1 MFLETIRIQDGH
13 ARHIAD
19 HIDRM
24 RRTALH
30 FGFTAP
36 ALPADLDALVPHT
49 LRTGTVRCRII
60 YDHTLREITFTP
72 YRRRCLER
80 LIAVDAGA
88 MDYAFKY
95 ADRSPLERP
104 NIRLSEADELLF
116 VRGGYVTDTSYTNL
130 ILRRGDEL
138 VTPDTFLLDG
148 TCRRRLLRTAQVR
161 TAQVRLSDLSAYDE
175 LLLVN
180 AMMPLGE
187 ALRLPVTSVVTDF
200 FTFAP

>member
-1 MFLETIRIQDGH
+1 MFLETIRVQDGH
-13 ARHIAD
+13 AHHVAD

-24 RRTALH
+24 HRTALH
-30 FGFTAP
+30 FGFSTP
-36 ALPADLDALVPHT
+36 ALPADLDALVPHD
-49 LRTGTVRCRII
+49 LRTGIVRCRIV
-60 YDHTLREITFTP
+60 YGHTLREITFTP
-72 YRRRCLER
+72 YRRRRLER

-95 ADRSPLERP
+95 ADRSPLARP
-104 NIRLSEADELLF
+104 QIPLTEADELLF
-116 VRGGYVTDTSYTNL
+116 VRDGYVTDTSYTNL

-161 TAQVRLSDLSAYDE
+161 TAQVRLSDLPAYDE

-187 ALRLPVTSVVTDF
+187 ALRLPASSVVTDF

>member
-1 MFLETIRIQDGH
+1 MFLETIRVQDGH
-13 ARHIAD
+13 ARHVAD

-36 ALPADLDALVPHT
+36 ALPADLDALVPHD
-49 LRTGTVRCRII
+49 LRTGIVRCRIV

-72 YRRRCLER
+72 YRRRRLER
-80 LIAVDAGA
+80 LIAVDAGT

-95 ADRSPLERP
+95 ADRSPLARP
-104 NIRLSEADELLF
+104 QIPLTEADELLF

-180 AMMPLGE
+180 AMMPLDE
-187 ALRLPVTSVVTDF
+187 ALRLPASSVVTDF
-200 FTFAP
+200 STFAP